1 MEGETME
8 EALRRH
14 REASICGIKNHLN
27 KLQKLLEAKRNSKK
41 VVDARNKACFTK
53 KLPANKED
61 DEPQLLGL
69 VNIATGTVMGICA
82 THISINFDHIDVP
95 CDIERVAS
103 RFMPS
108 KNLYIHR
115 KQLIY

>member
-1 MEGETME
+1 
-8 EALRRH
+8 
-14 REASICGIKNHLN
+14 
-27 KLQKLLEAKRNSKK
+27 
-41 VVDARNKACFTK
+41 
-53 KLPANKED
+53 
-61 DEPQLLGL
+61 
-69 VNIATGTVMGICA
+69 MGICA

-115 KQLIY
+115 KQLIYRLMFLGWYGICCIVSCTYIKWTTFITI